1 MRTLKDFNPAGKRV
15 LVRVDFNVPIKEGKV
30 KDDTR
35 VAAAIPTL
43 KHLLDQGA
51 TLVLFSHLGRPKG
64 GFEEASSLAPV
75 APVLEKH
82 LGKPVTFIG
91 GSAELTPASDATLA
105 KVQAAPA
112 GSVILLDNVRFE
124 VGEEKND
131 EALAKRLA
139 RLGDAFVLD
148 AFGSAHRAHASVTGV
163 AKFLPSYAGFLM
175 EKEVS
180 SIGRALHNP
189 AKPYWVVLGG
199 AKVSDK
205 IGVIENLLPR
215 VTGMIIG
222 GAMAFTFLKAL
233 GGKVGKSL
241 VEDDKLDLALD
252 LKRKADALGVSFLLP
267 IDVIAAQKIE
277 AGTEVREFE
286 SSSIPDDWM
295 GLDIGPKTRQMF
307 TIALTLGTSASPGQ
321 AKTVLW
327 NGPMGVFEVDDFAK
341 GTLELGEAIA
351 KLQGA
356 FTVIGGGDSVAAAN
370 KLGIVDDFSHVST
383 GGGASLEL
391 LELGTLPGIDALS

>member
-1 MRTLKDFNPAGKRV
+1 MRTLKDFNAAGKRV

-30 KDDTR
+30 KDETR

-43 KHLLDQGA
+43 KHLQEQGA
-51 TLVLFSHLGRPKG
+51 TLILLSHLGRPKG
-64 GFEEASSLAPV
+64 GYEEASSLAPV

-82 LGKPVTFIG
+82 LGKPVVFIG
-91 GSAELTPASDATLA
+91 GSPELTPASEATLER
-105 KVQAAPA
+105 VQAVPP
-112 GSVILLDNVRFE
+112 GSVVLLDNVRFE
-124 VGEEKND
+124 PGEEKND
-131 EALAKRLA
+131 EALAKKFA

-180 SIGRALHNP
+180 SLGKVLHNP
-189 AKPYWVVLGG
+189 EKPYWVVLGG

-205 IGVIENLLPR
+205 IGVIENLLPK
-215 VTGMIIG
+215 VTGMVIG
-222 GAMAFTFLKAL
+222 GAMAFTFIKAQ
-233 GGKVGKSL
+233 GGQVGKSL
-241 VEDDKLDLALD
+241 VEDDKLDLARDL
-252 LKRKADALGVSFLLP
+252 LKRASDLGVRLLLP
-267 IDVIAAQKIE
+267 TDVVAAQKIE
-277 AGTEVREFE
+277 AGVPTRIMPANAIE
-286 SSSIPDDWM
+286 DGWM
-295 GLDIGPKTRQMF
+295 GLDIGPESAKAF
-307 TIALTLGTSASPGQ
+307 AEALQG

-341 GTLELGEAIA
+341 GTLAVAEAIA
-351 KLQGA
+351 SLEGA

-370 KLGIVDDFSHVST
+370 KLGMADKFSHVST

-391 LELGTLPGIDALS
+391 LELGTLPGIEALS

>member
-1 MRTLKDFNPAGKRV
+1 MRTLRDFNARGKRV
-15 LVRVDFNVPIKEGKV
+15 LVRVDFNVPIKDGKV
-30 KDDTR
+30 KDETR

-64 GFEEASSLAPV
+64 GYEEASSLAPV

-82 LGKPVTFIG
+82 LGRPVIFIG
-91 GSAELTPASDATLA
+91 GSPELTPASEATLER
-105 KVQAAPA
+105 VQAAAP

-124 VGEEKND
+124 PGEEKND
-131 EALAKRLA
+131 EELAKKFA

-163 AKFLPSYAGFLM
+163 AKYLPSYAGFLM
-175 EKEVS
+175 EKEVE
-180 SIGRALHNP
+180 SIGKVLHNP
-189 AKPYWVVLGG
+189 EKPYWVVLGG

-205 IGVIENLLPR
+205 IGVIENLLPK
-215 VTGMIIG
+215 VTGMVIG
-222 GAMAFTFLKAL
+222 GAMAFTFIKAQ
-233 GGKVGKSL
+233 GGQVGKSL
-241 VEDDKLDLALD
+241 VEDDKLDLARDL
-252 LKRKADALGVSFLLP
+252 LKRASDLGVKLLLP
-267 IDVIAAQKIE
+267 TDVVAAQKIE
-277 AGTEVREFE
+277 AGAPTRIMPANAIE
-286 SSSIPDDWM
+286 DGWM
-295 GLDIGPKTRQMF
+295 GLDIGPESAKAF
-307 TIALTLGTSASPGQ
+307 AGALRG

-341 GTLELGEAIA
+341 GTLAVGEAIA
-351 KLQGA
+351 RLEGA

-370 KLGIVDDFSHVST
+370 KLGMADKFSHVST

-391 LELGTLPGIDALS
+391 LELGTLPGIEALS

>member
-1 MRTLKDFNPAGKRV
+1 VRTLKDFNAAGKRV

-30 KDDTR
+30 EDETR
-35 VAAAIPTL
+35 VVAAIPTL
-43 KHLLDQGA
+43 KHLLEQGA

-75 APVLEKH
+75 ALVLEKH
-82 LGKPVTFIG
+82 LGKPVVFIG
-91 GSAELTPASDATLA
+91 GSPELTPASDATLERV
-105 KVQAAPA
+105 KAAPP

-124 VGEEKND
+124 SGEEKND
-131 EALAKRLA
+131 EALARKFA

-163 AKFLPSYAGFLM
+163 ARFLPSYAGFLM
-175 EKEVS
+175 EKEVE
-180 SIGRALHNP
+180 SIGRVLHNP
-189 AKPYWVVLGG
+189 EKPYWVVLGG

-215 VTGMIIG
+215 VTGMVIG
-222 GAMAFTFLKAL
+222 GAMAFTFIKAQ
-233 GGKVGKSL
+233 GGQVGKSL
-241 VEDDKLDLALD
+241 VEDDRLDLARGL
-252 LKRKADALGVSFLLP
+252 LKKASALGVKLLLP
-267 IDVIAAQKIE
+267 TDVVAAQKIE
-277 AGTEVREFE
+277 AGTPTRIMPAHAIED
-286 SSSIPDDWM
+286 SWM
-295 GLDIGPKTRQMF
+295 GLDIGPESAKAF
-307 TIALTLGTSASPGQ
+307 AEALQG

-341 GTLELGEAIA
+341 GTLAIGEAIA
-351 KLQGA
+351 RLEGA

-370 KLGIVDDFSHVST
+370 KLGMADKFSHVST

-391 LELGTLPGIDALS
+391 LELGTLPGIEALR

>member
-1 MRTLKDFNPAGKRV
+1 MRTLRDFNARGKRV
-15 LVRVDFNVPIKEGKV
+15 LVRVDFNVPIKDGKV
-30 KDDTR
+30 KDETR

-64 GFEEASSLAPV
+64 GYEEASSLAPV

-82 LGKPVTFIG
+82 LGRPVIFIG
-91 GSAELTPASDATLA
+91 GSPELTPASEATLER
-105 KVQAAPA
+105 VQAAPS

-124 VGEEKND
+124 PGEEKND
-131 EALAKRLA
+131 EELAKKFA

-180 SIGRALHNP
+180 SIGKVLHNP
-189 AKPYWVVLGG
+189 EKPYWVVLGG

-205 IGVIENLLPR
+205 IGVIENLLPK
-215 VTGMIIG
+215 VTGMVIG
-222 GAMAFTFLKAL
+222 GAMAFTFIKAQ
-233 GGKVGKSL
+233 GGQVGKSL
-241 VEDDKLDLALD
+241 VEDDKLDLARDL
-252 LKRKADALGVSFLLP
+252 LKRASDLGVKLLLP
-267 IDVIAAQKIE
+267 SDVVAAQKIE
-277 AGTEVREFE
+277 AGVPTRIMPANAIE
-286 SSSIPDDWM
+286 DGWM
-295 GLDIGPKTRQMF
+295 GLDIGPESAKAF
-307 TIALTLGTSASPGQ
+307 AAALQG

-327 NGPMGVFEVDDFAK
+327 NGPMGVFEIDDFAK
-341 GTLELGEAIA
+341 GTLAVGEAIA
-351 KLQGA
+351 RLEGA

-370 KLGIVDDFSHVST
+370 KLGMADKFSHVST

-391 LELGTLPGIDALS
+391 LELGTLPGIEALS

>member
-1 MRTLKDFNPAGKRV
+1 VRTLKDFNAAGKRV

-30 KDDTR
+30 EDETR
-35 VAAAIPTL
+35 VVAAIPTL
-43 KHLLDQGA
+43 KHLLEQGA

-75 APVLEKH
+75 ALVLEKH
-82 LGKPVTFIG
+82 LGKPVVFIG
-91 GSAELTPASDATLA
+91 GSPELTPASDATLERV
-105 KVQAAPA
+105 KAASS

-124 VGEEKND
+124 SGEEKND
-131 EALAKRLA
+131 EALARKFA

-163 AKFLPSYAGFLM
+163 ARFLPSYAGFLM
-175 EKEVS
+175 EKEVE
-180 SIGRALHNP
+180 SIGRVLHNP
-189 AKPYWVVLGG
+189 EKPYWVVLGG

-215 VTGMIIG
+215 VTGMVIG
-222 GAMAFTFLKAL
+222 GAMAFTFIKAQ
-233 GGKVGKSL
+233 GGQVGKSL
-241 VEDDKLDLALD
+241 VEDDRLDLARGL
-252 LKRKADALGVSFLLP
+252 LKKASALGVKLLLP
-267 IDVIAAQKIE
+267 TDVVAAQKIE
-277 AGTEVREFE
+277 AGAPTRIMPAHAIE
-286 SSSIPDDWM
+286 DGWM
-295 GLDIGPKTRQMF
+295 GLDIGPESAKAF
-307 TIALTLGTSASPGQ
+307 AEALQG

-341 GTLELGEAIA
+341 GTLAIGEAIA
-351 KLQGA
+351 RLEGA

-370 KLGIVDDFSHVST
+370 KLGMADKFSHVST

-391 LELGTLPGIDALS
+391 LELGTLPGIEALR